1 MQKNLLYCSLFIA
14 LVSFAPVGIPDII
27 KALKTGNAHETAGFF
42 DNNVEITLPDKS
54 TSANKQ
60 QAEAILQNFFKE
72 NPVKDFKVIHESKNQ
87 SSEYCIGTLATA
99 NGVFRTTIY
108 IKEKNGISLIQELR
122 FEK

>member
-1 MQKNLLYCSLFIA
+1 MKKFLLYLTLFIA
-14 LVSFAPVGIPDII
+14 LVSFAPGSIPDII
-27 KALKTGNAHETAGFF
+27 KALKTGNAHETASYF
-42 DNNVEITLPDKS
+42 DNTVEITLPDKS

-60 QAEAILQNFFKE
+60 QAEAILQNFFKD
-72 NPVKDFKVIHESKNQ
+72 NPVKDFKVLHQSKNA

-108 IKEKNGISLIQELR
+108 TKEKNGNALIQELR

>member
-1 MQKNLLYCSLFIA
+1 MKKILLYCSLFIA
-14 LVSFAPVGIPDII
+14 LVSFVHAGIPDIV
-27 KALKTGNAHETAGFF
+27 KALKAGNASEIARYF

-54 TSANKQ
+54 ISANKQ

-72 NPVKDFKVIHESKNQ
+72 NPVKDFKVLHQGKNQ
-87 SSEYCIGTLATA
+87 SSEYCIGTLVTG

-108 IKEKNGISLIQELR
+108 TKEKNGIALIQELR